1 MHLTEVIAVFII
13 FSIPLITD
21 FFELRRHIS
30 NNNNLIYTFIKT
42 ATYIFYPFFIVYFLD
57 VVKILWHNRD
67 TTENYAWLL
76 FYGGMVALIF
86 SKYKIL
92 KYFGLKNTLWLLMIE
107 LFYAPF
113 ILITILLYFW

>member
-1 MHLTEVIAVFII
+1 MEII
-13 FSIPLITD
+13 LAIIVVVLILIITD
-21 FFELRRHIS
+21 VIELSCYIS
-30 NNNNLIYTFIKT
+30 NYQNLIYTFLKI
-42 ATYIFYPFFIVYFLD
+42 AFYILYPIFIVYFLD